1 MAWNAQRK
9 ADGGLLAVQFCTCI
23 VSWTVV
29 VLLIGGGVSGAGF
42 MSSVITAT
50 VLVVVSWVLVK
61 LEVSCGCNDEPRT
74 TGSPSGP
81 GAIERGP

>member
-42 MSSVITAT
+42 VSSVITAT

-61 LEVSCGCNDEPRT
+61 LEVSCGCNDDPGA